1 MSNLCWLTSL
11 NLPYKKLLMCDQLN
25 HIGLHW
31 LNWLD
36 SHWLLLEY
44 RCLYLTSLMNR
55 ILPMVFLQ
63 DEWRKIER
71 LDYILRLVILF
82 SLWKGSV
89 YQNQIHR
96 SSSSNGIVFWYP
108 KRLVTFR
115 LIFANIFI
123 FRVPSLNIRGFYSL
137 DILLVEG

>member
-1 MSNLCWLTSL
+1 MLTNKSKFTL
-11 NLPYKKLLMCDQLN
+11 QKTS
-25 HIGLHW
+25 HVW
-31 LNWLD
+31 SAE
-36 SHWLLLEY
+36 SHWPTLIK
-44 RCLYLTSLMNR
+44 LTRFPLTVTGVQMLVFDR
-55 ILPMVFLQ
+55 ILPMVSLQ

-123 FRVPSLNIRGFYSL
+123 FRVPSLNIRGFYSV